1 MVRDVSEF
9 KIESSVPVAS
19 DTEIVNAR
27 RQGRSLAEE
36 MGFSATDAT
45 LVATAI
51 SELARNI
58 VHYAG
63 SGEILLG
70 KVNGKDR
77 PTGIAIIARDSGP
90 GISDLQL
97 ALRDGFST
105 SGGLGLGLPGVR
117 RIMDEFDIDSRLGGG
132 TTVTTIKWKRR

>member
-1 MVRDVSEF
+1 MDWNAADF
-9 KIESSVPVAS
+9 KIETSVPVTS
-19 DTEIVNAR
+19 DNGIVSAR
-27 RQGRSLAEE
+27 RRGRSMAED

-58 VHYAG
+58 VYYAG
-63 SGEILLG
+63 AGEILLG
-70 KVNGKDR
+70 KVDGRDR
-77 PTGIAIIARDSGP
+77 PQGLAIIARDSGP

-97 ALRDGFST
+97 ALRDSLPA
-105 SGGLGLGLPGVR
+105 SGGLGLPGVR
-117 RIMDEFDIDSRLGGG
+117 RIMDEFDIDSRPGGG